1 MSLSTRGGCK
11 SRSGQGVC
19 GLIIEQEKGSTFR
32 IAATSLDAAK
42 YSSQLASL
50 QRGLTVHIY
59 YHRAV
64 VGSAGSAKHF
74 PPPHSPSAPFGSP
87 SSKHQEKIK
96 HSARQCHLTLCAREG
111 RRKRWAICAH
121 RCMLKVDG
129 DRVKAN
135 GSSPGRQN
143 CCRRL
148 RPLAPPSCEQGC
160 RPASRTCCSLGSWQ
174 ALQSVQAKHRPPGRM
189 NGVISK
195 SGGQFPNVE
204 NTLFEF
210 DQVVVS
216 ENLEQCEQYECIL
229 GSCLCGSSC

>member
-32 IAATSLDAAK
+32 IAAASLDAAK

-160 RPASRTCCSLGSWQ
+160 RPASRTCCSLRRLLAS
-174 ALQSVQAKHRPPGRM
+174 PPKRKRSSQTQTTRSM
-189 NGVISK
+189 VISK
-195 SGGQFPNVE
+195 SGGQF
-204 NTLFEF
+204 L
-210 DQVVVS
+210 VS
-216 ENLEQCEQYECIL
+216 SWSVPKCRKHA
-229 GSCLCGSSC
+229 G